1 MYPAMD
7 SRLRVWSWCKR
18 EPNRDGIMEDERLE
32 ILKMVELGQID
43 AQEAATLLSA
53 LSEAQPPDAPVE
65 VLPPEREPPEPMET
79 RWARFWIYPMMAGG
93 AILLLGAL
101 VVALVS
107 LAGGGWGWLLCG
119 WPLLLTGLL
128 ILVLALWSRR
138 ATWMH
143 LRITEEGRRKMA
155 FSFPVPLGLAA
166 WVVRLAQPFVP
177 QLQETGIDEIILAVR
192 DSATRGEPLFIDVQD
207 DTDGER
213 VELYIG

>member
-1 MYPAMD
+1 
-7 SRLRVWSWCKR
+7 
-18 EPNRDGIMEDERLE
+18 MEEERLE

-53 LSEAQPPDAPVE
+53 LSESQTVDEDVEAPAD
-65 VLPPEREPPEPMET
+65 VLPPERKPPEPMET
-79 RWARFWIYPMMAGG
+79 RWARFWIYPLMAGG

-101 VVALVS
+101 VVGLVS
-107 LAGGGWGWLLCG
+107 ITGGAWGWLLCG

-143 LRITEEGRRKMA
+143 LRVSEGGKRKITL
-155 FSFPVPLGLAA
+155 SFPVPLGLAA
-166 WVVRLAQPFVP
+166 WAIRIAQPFVP
-177 QLQETGIDEIILAVR
+177 QLQETGVDEVILAGR
-192 DSATRGEPLFIDVQD
+192 DSASRGEPLFIDVQD
-207 DTDGER
+207 DEDGER

>member
-1 MYPAMD
+1 
-7 SRLRVWSWCKR
+7 
-18 EPNRDGIMEDERLE
+18 MEEERLE
-32 ILKMVELGQID
+32 ILKMVEAGQID

-53 LSEAQPPDAPVE
+53 LAESQTVDEGVEAPVE
-65 VLPPEREPPEPMET
+65 VLPPEQKPPEPMET

-101 VVALVS
+101 VVGLVS
-107 LAGGGWGWLLCG
+107 IAGGAWGWLLCG

-128 ILVLALWSRR
+128 ILILAVWSRR

-143 LRITEEGRRKMA
+143 LRITEEGKRKMA

-166 WVVRLAQPFVP
+166 WAIRIAQPFVP
-177 QLQETGIDEIILAVR
+177 QLQETGVDEVILAVR
-192 DSATRGEPLFIDVQD
+192 DSAARGEPLFIDVQD
-207 DTDGER
+207 DEDGER

>member
-1 MYPAMD
+1 MVL
-7 SRLRVWSWCKR
+7 SWHKRV
-18 EPNRDGIMEDERLE
+18 PNRGGIVEEERLE
-32 ILKMVELGQID
+32 ILKMVEMGQID

-53 LSEAQPPDAPVE
+53 LREAQTVDDAAGAPGEAPVE

-93 AILLLGAL
+93 AVLLLGAL
-101 VVALVS
+101 VVGLVS
-107 LAGGGWGWLLCG
+107 VAGGGWGWLLCG
-119 WPLLLTGLL
+119 WPLLLIGLL

-166 WVVRLAQPFVP
+166 WVVRIAQPFVP
-177 QLQETGIDEIILAVR
+177 QLQDTGVDEVILAVR
-192 DSATRGEPLFIDVQD
+192 DSAARGEPLFIDVQND
-207 DTDGER
+207 EDGER

>member
-1 MYPAMD
+1 MT
-7 SRLRVWSWCKR
+7 
-18 EPNRDGIMEDERLE
+18 EERLE

-43 AQEAATLLSA
+43 AQEAAALLSA
-53 LSEAQPPDAPVE
+53 LSEAETVDEGDKVPAE
-65 VLPPEREPPEPMET
+65 VLPPEREAPEPMEN

-101 VVALVS
+101 VVGLVS
-107 LAGGGWGWLLCG
+107 ITGGAWGWLLCG

-128 ILVLALWSRR
+128 ILALALWSRR

-143 LRITEEGRRKMA
+143 LRISEGGRRKMA

-166 WVVRLAQPFVP
+166 WGIRIAQPFVP
-177 QLQETGIDEIILAVR
+177 QLQDTGVDEVILAVR
-192 DSATRGEPLFIDVQD
+192 DSASRGEPLFIDVQND
-207 DTDGER
+207 EDGER